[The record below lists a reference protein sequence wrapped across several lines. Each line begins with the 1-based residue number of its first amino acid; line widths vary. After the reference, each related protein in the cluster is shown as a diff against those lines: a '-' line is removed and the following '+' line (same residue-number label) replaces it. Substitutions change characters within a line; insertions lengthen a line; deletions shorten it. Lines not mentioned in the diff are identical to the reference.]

1 MTDQPSTQEGCT
13 RFVHWFSYGPVCRC
27 GKTRYQNV
35 EEGNAPA
42 AGDGTPGR
50 QATPS
55 NDPAKRASST
65 TQEAEK
71 ALEELDKAFA
81 QASGQTSDAGLREVE
96 KRFDAALR
104 SLRTQHTKDQ
114 ERIEKLERVLAN
126 LGVQLTA
133 GGSGDPA
140 GGEVE

>member
-1 MTDQPSTQEGCT
+1 
-13 RFVHWFSYGPVCRC
+13 
-27 GKTRYQNV
+27 
-35 EEGNAPA
+35 
-42 AGDGTPGR
+42 
-50 QATPS
+50 
-55 NDPAKRASST
+55 
-65 TQEAEK
+65 
-71 ALEELDKAFA
+71 LEELDKAFA

>member
-1 MTDQPSTQEGCT
+1 
-13 RFVHWFSYGPVCRC
+13 
-27 GKTRYQNV
+27 V

-104 SLRTQHTKDQ
+104 SLRTQHTELIEERDAWKASSIANVNIATEYQQQVTKDQ